1 MSAPI
6 YVIRHG
12 SRLMPHSELDEEAI
26 RALPTEFEIVPKLK
40 RSSPQLRLYWALMET
55 LAENLEQPVT
65 KEAMSQWFKLRC
77 GLTEEIKMRSG
88 NIVTLPSSVAF
99 DKLPQDQFSAYFD
112 RVKELARSLGYSAGM
127 ERRVREMVG

>member
-12 SRLMPHSELDEEAI
+12 SRLMPHSELDEKAI
-26 RALPTEFEIVPKLK
+26 LELPTEFEIEPKLK
-40 RSSPQLRLYWALMET
+40 RSGRQLRLYWALMDVI
-55 LAENLEQPVT
+55 AENLEQPVS
-65 KEAMSQWFKLRC
+65 KDVMSQWFKLRC

-127 ERRVREMVG
+127 ERKVREMVG

>member
-40 RSSPQLRLYWALMET
+40 RSSPQLRLYWALMKTMTENLDQPISKET
-55 LAENLEQPVT
+55 L
-65 KEAMSQWFKLRC
+65 SQWFKMRC
-77 GLTEEIKMRSG
+77 GLTEEIKLRNG
-88 NIVTLPSSVAF
+88 DILTFPSSVAF
-99 DKLPQDQFSAYFD
+99 SNLPQDQFNDYFNK
-112 RVKELARSLGYSAGM
+112 VKDLARSLGYNSGM
-127 ERRVREMVG
+127 ERRVREMLG

>member
-26 RALPTEFEIVPKLK
+26 RGLPTEFEIVPKLK
-40 RSSPQLRLYWALMET
+40 RSSPQLRLYWALMQAIADNMDQPVSKET
-55 LAENLEQPVT
+55 L
-65 KEAMSQWFKLRC
+65 SSWFKLRC
-77 GLTEEIKMRSG
+77 GLTEEIKMKSG

-99 DKLPQDQFSAYFD
+99 DKLPQDQFNDYFNK
-112 RVKELARSLGYSAGM
+112 VKDLARSLGYNSGM
-127 ERRVREMVG
+127 ERRVREMLG

>member
-1 MSAPI
+1 
-6 YVIRHG
+6 
-12 SRLMPHSELDEEAI
+12 MPHSELDEEAI

-40 RSSPQLRLYWALMET
+40 RSSPQLRLYWALMGT

-77 GLTEEIKMRSG
+77 GLTEEIKMKSG
-88 NIVTLPSSVAF
+88 SIVTFPSSVAF
-99 DKLPQDQFSAYFD
+99 DKLPQDQFNDYFNK
-112 RVKELARSLGYSAGM
+112 VKDLARSLGYNSGM